1 MQCEAGRDD
10 LGGHHRA
17 ERQTQVIVQRR
28 TGHLGSGEDNGVYF
42 SVRVILGRKGVCV
55 RVRERGS
62 G

>member
-1 MQCEAGRDD
+1 MQCEAGRDN

-28 TGHLGSGEDNGVYF
+28 TWAFGSGEDNSVYF
-42 SVRVILGRKGVCV
+42 SVGVMLGRKGGFV

-62 G
+62 V